1 MSQLE
6 VDKIIPQSGTTLTIG
21 DSGDT
26 ITISSGAG
34 FQSNGIY
41 DNSSSTSLFI
51 NGSNRVTVGTDS
63 GYGLDNSADDFVVAN
78 ILSNSGMSI
87 VSNASN
93 SSSIFFTDTGV
104 SSIGKIVYSHSSDDM
119 KFTTA
124 NSEAMRIDSSG
135 RLLVGKTSDN
145 NNSTGCQ
152 VEGDGTLSASRNG
165 FAPLILNRQ
174 TSDGIIAEFR
184 KDGTAVGTI
193 ATNAGDLLTGTGDTG
208 FRFYDAGDAI
218 IPNNISSPGNRD
230 NAIDLGIS
238 SVRYKDLYLAGGLYV
253 GGTGTANKLD
263 DYEEGTW
270 TPTASQGSVSHVA
283 SGYIKIGRLVTLTI
297 DLLNF
302 TNTTSTDFIQIN
314 GIPFAVDSSENMATG
329 AMFGERIDTN
339 NNGNSVQAVLTG
351 TSTGILFFNGVGS
364 TNFAQLKYTDI
375 NDGTDCAIRGTI
387 TYLAAS

>member
-51 NGSNRVTVGTDS
+51 NGSNRVTIGTDS

-135 RLLVGKTSDN
+135 NLLVGKTN
-145 NNSTGCQ
+145 N
-152 VEGDGTLSASRNG
+152 DLSN
-165 FAPLILNRQ
+165 
-174 TSDGIIAEFR
+174 DGIVIREGGEILATNTSGFTANFNR
-184 KDGTAVGTI
+184 LSTDGRIVVFYKDGTEVGSTGVDG
-193 ATNAGDLLTGTGDTG
+193 GDLLIGTGDTG
-208 FRFYDAGDAI
+208 IRFYDAVGQLLPRTTSGGAS
-218 IPNNISSPGNRD
+218 NNS
-230 NAIDLGIS
+230 IDLGS
-238 SVRYKDLYLAGGLYV
+238 TVSNFRDLYLGGGLYV
-253 GGTGTANKLD
+253 GGTGTANHLD

-270 TPTASQGSVSHVA
+270 TPTTNI
-283 SGYIKIGRLVTLTI
+283 GYATIYSAIYVKIGRLVFAHM
-297 DLLNF
+297 NVV
-302 TNTTSTDFIQIN
+302 TNTGPGDVAQATTVS
-314 GIPFAVDSSENMATG
+314 GLPFSAKSSA
-329 AMFGERIDTN
+329 DQVSN
-339 NNGNSVQAVLTG
+339 NNIIVGLNQDVYAQISG
-351 TSTGILFFNGVGS
+351 TS
-364 TNFAQLKYTDI
+364 FAQRDRADNVIVTRGEYGNKTHRCSIVYYTD
-375 NDGTDCAIRGTI
+375 D
-387 TYLAAS
+387 